1 MSKISQ
7 SQAFYKV
14 IEGADRNPIFNAEMS
29 EVLLRDKKSKLQ
41 NICLEI
47 WYIYFA
53 FCCVSIDTTKSELC
67 LINA

>member
-47 WYIYFA
+47 RYIYFA
-53 FCCVSIDTTKSELC
+53 FCVSIDTAKSELC